1 MVRPIAVMRE
11 TWNIYTPVE
20 RRNIGI
26 YIAGIMMYKFGLEAF
41 NGSVIALATNR
52 YDELEKKTHIS
63 ITFQRVGV
71 LTGLNQ
77 AFQCVGSIL
86 IAPLIKRYP
95 TKNVLACAVLIFAFM
110 SSVLL
115 ILDAATGGKFAP
127 RGWAKDDFSYYGD
140 YDTDAMI
147 PIYCVCGIV
156 YGMVELIRR
165 VIPRDLVGGNIQKL
179 RRMDSLVHIFYEI
192 SGTAGAFCT
201 ALALIPRFGNNFSF
215 IITPIFFAAASILW
229 YFIEEASIP
238 KEGRS
243 LILESQPTYV
253 KAVIGGFYLF
263 FESVGTG
270 AKIIFKHRKFIW
282 LLPGYAVALY
292 AHRYLENA
300 IAPAVARRYF
310 GNSAWS
316 QIIVGGSNFGELLGA
331 LFVFMFTNLV
341 HTPIPW
347 LRLDALALLIVWYLP
362 FWNPPKNDVAQ
373 AWIVG
378 ATFLPISFGWAAG
391 DVSLAAYIQASLA
404 RIESKTQNVSALGAV
419 MAFLYSTYIVT
430 YAIASV
436 SLGTYIDRVSDRH
449 NEQIHGA
456 VLNVAAV
463 QFTIIS
469 VLVLTSTFVPKGAF
483 ALNPKMLSEEDLD
496 TDLEDEDLEYVPG
509 VQVKGKRSYES
520 HEMTSAG
527 GVTTPQAD
535 LLASKSNYELISSGQ
550 HLEMGLHF
558 STAMATGVMMKR
570 ATHRAAEQ
578 ARRDRMKTA
587 MVDLAEFL
595 LDGEVT
601 FGSGT
606 TCFVVMRGKDGED
619 GSEKVTGMDGADDDV
634 RSGKGSMPGE
644 KKTVNKARLIEMALE
659 KMKAQEKEIE
669 LLRKEIE
676 GLRAGG
682 DSMDVS

>member
-1 MVRPIAVMRE
+1 MVRPLAVVRE
-11 TWNIYTPVE
+11 TWDIYTPVE
-20 RRNIGI
+20 RRNIAL
-26 YIAGIMMYKFGLEAF
+26 YIAGIMTFKFGLEAF

-52 YDELEKKTHIS
+52 YDELEKKTHVS
-63 ITFQRVGV
+63 ITFQRVGI

-95 TKNVLACAVLIFAFM
+95 TKNVLACAVLIFGFM
-110 SSVLL
+110 SSLLL

-127 RGWAKDDFSYYGD
+127 KGHPKDDFSYYGD
-140 YDTDAMI
+140 YNTDGMI
-147 PIYCVCGIV
+147 PIFCVCGVV

-201 ALALIPRFGNNFSF
+201 ALALIPHFGNNFSF

-229 YFIEEASIP
+229 YFIEEAGVPRDTRALPS
-238 KEGRS
+238 EA
-243 LILESQPTYV
+243 QPSYV
-253 KAVIGGFYLF
+253 KAVIG
-263 FESVGTG
+263 
-270 AKIIFKHRKFIW
+270 IIFTHRKFVW

-292 AHRYLENA
+292 GHRYLENA
-300 IAPAVARRYF
+300 IAPAIARRYL

-316 QIIVGGSNFGELLGA
+316 QIMVGGSNFGELLGA
-331 LFVFMFTNLV
+331 LFVFMFTNMV

-347 LRLDALALLIVWYLP
+347 LRIDALALLIVWYLP
-362 FWNPPKNDVAQ
+362 FWFPPKNDVGQ
-373 AWIVG
+373 AWIVA

-404 RIESKTQNVSALGAV
+404 RIESETQNVSALGAV
-419 MAFLYSTYIVT
+419 MAFLYSSYIVT

-436 SLGTYIDRVSDRH
+436 SLGTYIDRVSDRN
-449 NEQIHGA
+449 NEQIQPA
-456 VLNVAAV
+456 ILNVAGV
-463 QFTIIS
+463 QFTIIF
-469 VLVLTSTFVPKGAF
+469 VLVMASTFVPKGAF
-483 ALNPKMLSEEDLD
+483 SLNPRMLSEEELD

-509 VQVKGKRSYES
+509 VQIKSKQSLES
-520 HEMTSAG
+520 HEMVRAG

-578 ARRDRMKTA
+578 ARRDRMKNA

-619 GSEKVTGMDGADDDV
+619 GSEKGEAKKE
-634 RSGKGSMPGE
+634 SEACE

-659 KMKAQEKEIE
+659 KMRAQEKEIE
-669 LLRKEIE
+669 MLRKQVEE
-676 GLRAGG
+676 LRPN
-682 DSMDVS
+682 DPSDRMDET